1 MHKSETINPNVISL
15 YNIVRNSPD
24 QVEMLVDNLF
34 PKVGL
39 AGLIGETDVGKTSFL
54 MQLAI
59 ENAYGRETFLGKKL
73 NSTHKRSL
81 YISTEDDIFNLGPRF
96 KLMIRSLG
104 LDVKSNL
111 AQRMGVANLYEDIP
125 EIVSDTLDKAPSDI
139 VIIDSFSDLLQYDG
153 NSAAEVRNI
162 LKPLGQIASHHQ
174 CLIII
179 LHHVRKS
186 GADMPGKH
194 DTLGSSAFEA
204 KMRLMISLMAGDRPD
219 EVKLRIA
226 KGNYLPKEVKSREL
240 ILEFKDLAF
249 RVKEQQTIQP
259 SLQVI
264 RQIKSD
270 DAVKKA
276 VSELGVKAQ
285 KKDLL
290 AKAKE
295 FGYEFGNSKFYNDVD
310 PYLVENVK
318 LK

>member
-1 MHKSETINPNVISL
+1 MNNIVSL
-15 YNIVRNSPD
+15 YDIVQNSPD
-24 QVEMLVDNLF
+24 QVEMLVENLF

-39 AGLIGETDVGKTSFL
+39 AGLIGETDLGKSSL
-54 MQLAI
+54 LVQLAI
-59 ENAYGRETFLGKKL
+59 ENAYGRETFLGRRL
-73 NSTHKRSL
+73 NSKHNKSL
-81 YISTEDDIFNLGPRF
+81 YISTEDDIYNLGPRF
-96 KLMIRSLG
+96 KMMLNTLR
-104 LDVKSNL
+104 LDKNDKISK
-111 AQRMGVANLYEDIP
+111 RMGVANLYENISETIDL
-125 EIVSDTLDKAPSDI
+125 TLKSHPCDL
-139 VIIDSFSDLLQYDG
+139 VIIDSFSDLLQHDG

-162 LKPLGQIASHHQ
+162 LKPLGQIASYYQ

-186 GADMPGKH
+186 GADSPGKH

-204 KMRLMISLMAGDRPD
+204 KMRLIVSLMAGYRPD

-226 KGNYLPKEVKSREL
+226 KGNYLPKEIKSKDL
-240 ILEFKDLAF
+240 ILEFKNMAF
-249 RVKEQQTIQP
+249 TLKEQQTIQP

-264 RQIKSD
+264 RQIKSEE
-270 DAVKKA
+270 AVKKA

-310 PYLVENVK
+310 PYLVENAKVK
-318 LK
+318 S